1 MDIFNP
7 IGFDDSLCCICNK
20 KGDKVMKTLVERMT
34 KVNKEIDTRA
44 EELFKLQEEFR
55 ESSKKLI
62 LSEIESYF
70 KEANSLSVEE
80 QKAMLDEF
88 VASNLDRDFKDMIL
102 SVMMEN
108 SIRTLIGA
116 GISEI
121 LS

>member
-1 MDIFNP
+1 
-7 IGFDDSLCCICNK
+7 
-20 KGDKVMKTLVERMT
+20 MKTLVERMT
-34 KVNKEIDTRA
+34 KVNKEIGTRA

-70 KEANSLSVEE
+70 KEANSLNVDE

-88 VASNLDRDFKDMIL
+88 IASNLDRDFKDMIL

>member
-1 MDIFNP
+1 
-7 IGFDDSLCCICNK
+7 
-20 KGDKVMKTLVERMT
+20 MT

-55 ESSKKLI
+55 ESSKELI

-70 KEANSLSVEE
+70 KESSSLDAES

>member
-1 MDIFNP
+1 
-7 IGFDDSLCCICNK
+7 
-20 KGDKVMKTLVERMT
+20 MKTLVERIT
-34 KVNKEIDTRA
+34 KVNKEIDIRA

-55 ESSKKLI
+55 EKAKELV
-62 LSEIESYF
+62 LSEIELYF
-70 KEANSLSVEE
+70 KESNSLSPDM

-88 VASNLDRDFKDMIL
+88 VASNLDKDFKDMIL
-102 SVMMEN
+102 SVMIEN

>member
-1 MDIFNP
+1 
-7 IGFDDSLCCICNK
+7 
-20 KGDKVMKTLVERMT
+20 MKTLVERMT

-70 KEANSLSVEE
+70 KEANSLDVES

>member
-1 MDIFNP
+1 
-7 IGFDDSLCCICNK
+7 
-20 KGDKVMKTLVERMT
+20 MKTLVERMA

-70 KEANSLSVEE
+70 KESSGLDAES

-102 SVMMEN
+102 SVMMES